1 MMLTRSN
8 QNQTIL
14 TYALFLQ
21 YATWAHIQKR
31 LFLGKLFY
39 ASLHYLH
46 HVSINKFLSALT
58 G

>member
-21 YATWAHIQKR
+21 YAVMGAATER